1 MDRQI
6 AADKKCAAGGR
17 GRVLCFHND
26 WMLHAAEG
34 LAVILG
40 TAGNHAVAG
49 CVSWRQSKE
58 NDP

>member
-1 MDRQI
+1 
-6 AADKKCAAGGR
+6 
-17 GRVLCFHND
+17 LCFHND